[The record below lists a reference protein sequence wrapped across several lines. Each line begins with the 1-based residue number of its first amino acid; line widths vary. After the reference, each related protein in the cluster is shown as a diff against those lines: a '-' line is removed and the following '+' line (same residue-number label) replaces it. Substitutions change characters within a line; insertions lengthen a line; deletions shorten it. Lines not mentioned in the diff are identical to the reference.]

1 MTQSG
6 KSGRHAWMAAILL
19 GVVVL
24 TYADMRLLRA
34 SRPDTPAHFDLL
46 TEDSGGNLVFRWN
59 PAAPSLSA
67 AENAELFIDDGP
79 HHAQMLLSRGQIAS
93 GSIQY
98 TPFTKDVRFRLVAH
112 TLDGQAALESIRVL
126 GTESGSADRVAP
138 RHWTRPRPGA
148 RDPGT
153 VTIQVATTK

>member
-1 MTQSG
+1 MSQVG
-6 KSGRHAWMAAILL
+6 KSAVRAWMAVILL
-19 GVVVL
+19 GAGVL
-24 TYADMRLLRA
+24 VYADMRLLRA
-34 SRPDTPAHFDLL
+34 TRPDTPAHFDLS

-59 PAAPSLSA
+59 PAGPSLSP

-112 TLDGQAALESIRVL
+112 TRGGHAAQESIRVL
-126 GTESGSADRVAP
+126 GTEFGSADRALP
-138 RHWTRPRPGA
+138 RHWTRT

-153 VTIQVATTK
+153 VTIRVATTK

>member
-1 MTQSG
+1 MSQVG
-6 KSGRHAWMAAILL
+6 KSAMRAWIAAILL
-19 GVVVL
+19 GAGVL
-24 TYADMRLLRA
+24 VCADMRLLRA
-34 SRPDTPAHFDLL
+34 TRPDTLAHFDLL
-46 TEDSGGNLVFRWN
+46 TEDSGRNLVFRWN
-59 PAAPSLSA
+59 PAAASLSP

-112 TLDGQAALESIRVL
+112 APGGQAAQESIRVL
-126 GTESGSADRVAP
+126 GAEFGSADRAVP
-138 RHWTRPRPGA
+138 RRGTPRP

-153 VTIQVATTK
+153 VTIRVATTK

>member
-1 MTQSG
+1 MSQVGTSA
-6 KSGRHAWMAAILL
+6 GRAWLAAILF
-19 GVVVL
+19 GAVVF
-24 TYADMRLLRA
+24 TYADTRLLRA
-34 SRPDTPAHFDLL
+34 TRPDMPAHFDLL
-46 TEDSGGNLVFRWN
+46 TEDSGGNLIFRWN
-59 PAAPSLSA
+59 PAAQSLSP

-112 TLDGQAALESIRVL
+112 APGEQGAQESIRVL
-126 GTESGSADRVAP
+126 GAEFGSADRAVP
-138 RHWTRPRPGA
+138 RHGTRPRP

-153 VTIQVATTK
+153 VTLQVATTK